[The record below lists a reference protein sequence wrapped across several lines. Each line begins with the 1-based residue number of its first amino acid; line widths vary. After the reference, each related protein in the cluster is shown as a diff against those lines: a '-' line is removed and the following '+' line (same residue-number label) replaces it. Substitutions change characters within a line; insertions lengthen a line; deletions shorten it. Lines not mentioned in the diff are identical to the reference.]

1 MLPLTAALVFPF
13 KMIESISHI
22 TFLVKDVKRTA
33 DLFRFIFNAEEVYDS
48 SDKNFSESYEK
59 FFLVGGT
66 WIAIMEG
73 NSVSERSYNH
83 IAFKIPESD
92 FDDYLWK
99 VRKFGLEIIEGRNRI
114 EGEAR
119 SIYFYDYDNHLF
131 ELHTGTLSERLSS
144 YSNKMPR

>member
-1 MLPLTAALVFPF
+1 
-13 KMIESISHI
+13 MIESISHI
-22 TFLVKDVKRTA
+22 TFIVKDVRRSA
-33 DLFRFIFNAEEVYDS
+33 DLFRSVFNAEEVYDS
-48 SDKNFSESYEK
+48 SDKNFSVAYEK
-59 FFLVGGT
+59 FFLIGGT

-73 NSVSERSYNH
+73 NSSTERTYNH

-92 FDDYLWK
+92 VDDYVIK
-99 VRKFGLEIIEGRNRI
+99 IRKSGLEIIEGRNRI

-144 YSNKMPR
+144 YRNNMPR